1 MVTTWLLHGY
11 YTVTTRL
18 LHDAMLRLALHGA
31 GPPRRSQGDAELL
44 PTAYYLLPTAYYLLP
59 TAYYLL
65 PLPTTYYLLPTTHCL
80 LLPSSSA
87 LGGTE
92 FQLAVKR
99 AVPHGCT
106 FKGFPQHFTHQHAP
120 SMLSSLMQ
128 STTGLAIVQCKGEQA
143 RLAPLPALQPAC
155 NQPATNL
162 E

>member
-1 MVTTWLLHGY
+1 MVQDRRVGAKATPSY
-11 YTVTTRL
+11 Y
-18 LHDAMLRLALHGA
+18 
-31 GPPRRSQGDAELL
+31 
-44 PTAYYLLPTAYYLLP
+44 
-59 TAYYLL
+59 

-143 RLAPLPALQPAC
+143 RLAPLPALQPTC
-155 NQPATNL
+155 NQPATSLATSLQQTWSNL
-162 E
+162 ATRL